1 MKLVIEKRE
10 NLLRRER
17 NTETQQI
24 SDGFQG
30 VTAVWREHTKF
41 CSFPSTAISWPALFL
56 SLSPLSSPFF
66 PLGNTISENREAN
79 ERERETE
86 SGRDSARN
94 RGEQKGERKVTG
106 EQPSAFLF
114 SFLFPIL

>member
-10 NLLRRER
+10 NLLRREK

-41 CSFPSTAISWPALFL
+41 CSFPSTAIS
-56 SLSPLSSPFF
+56 
-66 PLGNTISENREAN
+66 
-79 ERERETE
+79 
-86 SGRDSARN
+86 
-94 RGEQKGERKVTG
+94 
-106 EQPSAFLF
+106 
-114 SFLFPIL
+114 